1 MSDINGFESR
11 LAKYPDLHTQITRL
25 FDIVENAQG
34 DVSRADDAEDQV
46 TVTLRQL
53 GQSLLSHWAEHCQQQ
68 AGAEC
73 RREYS
78 LRRDKKN
85 SVGTVDTELLK

>member
-1 MSDINGFESR
+1 MSDSNDFESR
-11 LAKYPDLHTQITRL
+11 LAKYPDLHTQINRL
-25 FDIVENAQG
+25 FDIVENTQG
-34 DVSRADDAEDQV
+34 DVSCADDAEDQV

-53 GQSLLSHWAEHCQQQ
+53 GQGLLSHWATHCQEK

-85 SVGTVDTELLK
+85 SVGTVDMALLK